1 MLQMKHGIIQYTVHI
16 VYRTV
21 QRSTSVNM
29 QCNAGRWRGGWEERS
44 EKRLFVHVYSNAIDN
59 CTVRRWQINGCN
71 SFVIV
76 FFAFVHVVWG
86 NFPFG
91 SRNFLLDFYLSLY
104 LTICTY
110 TLPFGCFGR
119 FANGIAGSFC
129 LSIILHHSSFRFIL
143 CIYAAVLAFTN
154 SMAHADRKQLIY
166 AKWTRHFATLDA
178 IDKLYL
184 WHYSKIT

>member
-1 MLQMKHGIIQYTVHI
+1 MRDGIGWGGGGG
-16 VYRTV
+16 R
-21 QRSTSVNM
+21 RSV
-29 QCNAGRWRGGWEERS
+29 E
-44 EKRLFVHVYSNAIDN
+44 RLFVHVYSNAIDN

-119 FANGIAGSFC
+119 LQTALPVRFVSLSF
-129 LSIILHHSSFRFIL
+129 FITL
-143 CIYAAVLAFTN
+143 PSVHFVHICGRACIN
-154 SMAHADRKQLIY
+154 K
-166 AKWTRHFATLDA
+166 
-178 IDKLYL
+178 
-184 WHYSKIT
+184 

>member
-1 MLQMKHGIIQYTVHI
+1 MLQMKHDIIQYTVHS
-16 VYRTV
+16 TEQNSKV
-21 QRSTSVNM
+21 QCKYAVQCGMGSDGERRSV
-29 QCNAGRWRGGWEERS
+29 E
-44 EKRLFVHVYSNAIDN
+44 RLFVHVYSNAIDN

-119 FANGIAGSFC
+119 LQTALPVRFVSLSF
-129 LSIILHHSSFRFIL
+129 FITL
-143 CIYAAVLAFTN
+143 PSVHFVHICGRACIN
-154 SMAHADRKQLIY
+154 K
-166 AKWTRHFATLDA
+166 
-178 IDKLYL
+178 
-184 WHYSKIT
+184 